1 MSNIDHS
8 KYEETLK
15 NLAKNIQD
23 LSVNQ
28 TQMTT
33 AINSLQELLN
43 LQKMQ
48 VDASSNALKKEI
60 DDVCKNLESF
70 RKKFKSKV
78 KRLEDI
84 PCVKEPKWYEIQIPY
99 EPIYSEF
106 TMASEKIE
114 LQDLSGYVNI
124 NPEGPFVVTQ
134 ITPLW
139 EITDTEVLTTIDG
152 VTSRYERFA
161 NPNSPSGVAL
171 ANLSA
176 PTGRILPCTAFD
188 LLVNS
193 LGKTNTEALG
203 LGYGL
208 PSLPNLFSRFVA
220 SNGVL
225 LDIPEFQFQIE
236 IGGSGRFW
244 TNNYV
249 PAHAFYGVKGSPLYL
264 GTQGWV
270 KGGDRVILHAK
281 TSSPIF
287 YKGRIRFIMHG
298 YQMLGKID
306 ISKAL
311 GY

>member
-1 MSNIDHS
+1 MSNIEQS
-8 KYEETLK
+8 KYEDSLK
-15 NLAKNIQD
+15 SLSKSIQD
-23 LSVNQ
+23 LALNQ
-28 TQMTT
+28 SQMSNT
-33 AINSLQELLN
+33 INSLQELLN

-48 VDASSNALKKEI
+48 VDASTNALGKEML
-60 DDVCKNLESF
+60 DVATSLENL
-70 RKKFKSKV
+70 RKQFKHQI
-78 KRLEDI
+78 KRIEDI
-84 PCVKEPKWYEIQIPY
+84 PCVKHPKWYEIQIPY

-106 TMASEKIE
+106 DAATEKVE
-114 LQDLSGYVNI
+114 LQELSGYVNI
-124 NPEGPFVVTQ
+124 NPEGPFVITQ

-139 EITDTEVLTTIDG
+139 EITDTEVTTTIDG

-176 PTGRILPCTAFD
+176 PTGRILPCTSFD
-188 LLVNS
+188 FLVNS
-193 LGKTNTEALG
+193 LGKANTEAAG

-208 PSLPNLFSRFVA
+208 PSMPDLFDRFAA

-225 LDIPEFQFQIE
+225 LDVPEFQFQIE

-249 PAHAFYGVKGSPLYL
+249 PAHAFYGVKGAPLYL
-264 GTQGWV
+264 GTPGWV
-270 KGGDRVILHAK
+270 KGGDRVILHAR

-287 YKGRIRFIMHG
+287 YKGKIRFIMHG

-306 ISKAL
+306 IAKAL

>member
-1 MSNIDHS
+1 MMSNLDHS

-15 NLAKNIQD
+15 SLAKNIQD
-23 LSVNQ
+23 LSINQ

-33 AINSLQELLN
+33 TINSLQELLN

-48 VDASSNALKKEI
+48 VDASSNSLKKEMN
-60 DDVCKNLESF
+60 DVFNNLENT
-70 RKKFKSKV
+70 RKQFKSKF

-99 EPIYSEF
+99 EPIYSELLA
-106 TMASEKIE
+106 ASEKVE

-124 NPEGPFVVTQ
+124 NPEGPFVITQ

-139 EITDTEVLTTIDG
+139 EITDTAVLTEIPG
-152 VTSRYERFA
+152 GGGFSRYERFA
-161 NPNSPSGVAL
+161 NPNNPSGAAGL
-171 ANLSA
+171 GNLSA
-176 PTGRILPCTAFD
+176 PTGRILPCTSFD
-188 LLVNS
+188 FLVNS
-193 LGKTNTEALG
+193 LGKANN
-203 LGYGL
+203 GYIE
-208 PSLPNLFSRFVA
+208 PSLDNLFDRFAA

-225 LDIPEFQFQIE
+225 LDVPEWQFQIE

-244 TNNYV
+244 TNSYV

-264 GTQGWV
+264 GTAGWV
-270 KGGDRVILHAK
+270 KGGDRVVLHAK
-281 TSSPIF
+281 TASPIF